1 MIDNKI
7 DELFQAITDSK
18 EYQSY
23 LKIGEVL
30 ASDEEINELIN
41 KIKELQ
47 KKSVSLEEQGNDEYK
62 ILDKEIEVMVEELN
76 KKPLYQEYLRR
87 MNNFNDILA
96 SSSNNIEQYINEKI

>member
-30 ASDEEINELIN
+30 ASDKEINELIN

-47 KKSVSLEEQGNDEYK
+47 RRSVALEEQGNDEYK
-62 ILDKEIEVMVEELN
+62 ILDKEIEVMVEKLN
-76 KKPLYQEYLRR
+76 EKPLYQEYLRR
-87 MNNFNDILA
+87 MNTFNDILA